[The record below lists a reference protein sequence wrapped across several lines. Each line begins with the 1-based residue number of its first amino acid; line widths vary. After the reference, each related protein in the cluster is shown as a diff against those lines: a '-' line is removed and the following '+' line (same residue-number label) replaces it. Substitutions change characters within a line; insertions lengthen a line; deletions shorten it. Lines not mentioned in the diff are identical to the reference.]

1 MKYFNKKTYTAET
14 LKKDKRKLAFSLH
27 PDRGGSQADFIAMN
41 KEYEE
46 ILHKIE
52 SGGFTN
58 DNSDNSDNSYN
69 SSDNIYNSYSS
80 YKSHSSYNSK
90 EANNSQ
96 TEDSYKSE
104 DSKEEKTQQ
113 YKQSDIPIDT
123 TETISVYNPFI
134 DVIFIASALLG
145 LFQHVFIWVVF
156 IVSFI
161 LLKRFHWVK
170 KYSIIGLYSVVLLIK
185 NVVSTN
191 INILSINMVDNL
203 LIVWFAVLIV
213 YYLYWALNSAWM
225 DK

>member
-1 MKYFNKKTYTAET
+1 M
-14 LKKDKRKLAFSLH
+14 AFSLH
-27 PDRGGSQADFIAMN
+27 PDRGGSEADFIAMN

-58 DNSDNSDNSYN
+58 DNSDN
-69 SSDNIYNSYSS
+69 IYNSYSS
-80 YKSHSSYNSK
+80 YKSYSSYSSYNSK

-145 LFQHVFIWVVF
+145 LFQHVFIWVAF

-185 NVVSTN
+185 NIVSAN